1 MNMILLILGGT
12 RFLGRAIAEAA
23 LERGHKITLFH
34 RGQSNPNLFPEAEHI
49 IGDRDG
55 DLNGLAGRQWDA
67 VIDTSGYVPRIVEQ
81 SARLLAPNVG
91 HYTFISSLS
100 VYADPGQ
107 TNMAE
112 DAALATIE
120 DETVEEITGETY
132 GALKVLCENVVTE
145 ILDERSLLVRSGL
158 IVGPHDPTDR
168 FTYWP
173 VRLQRGGEVL
183 APGEPE
189 APVQF
194 IDVRDIGAWTVQ
206 ATERGLSGPY
216 NVTGPASRLTMGEVL
231 AVCHEA
237 ATQPSDL
244 TWVADG
250 FLQAHEVAP
259 YSDLPLWV
267 PAEFAGYGAFNIDK
281 ALATGIAY
289 RPLADTVRDTLAW
302 HETRLPDHERRAGL
316 SAEREAT
323 LLSEWH
329 ASHRTLQP

>member
-1 MNMILLILGGT
+1 MNLLILGGT

-23 LERGHKITLFH
+23 LERGDRITLFH
-34 RGQSNPNLFPEAEHI
+34 RGQSNPDLFPDAEHI

-55 DLNGLAGRQWDA
+55 GLDGLAGRQWDA

-81 SARLLAPNVG
+81 SARLLAPTVG

-100 VYADPGQ
+100 VYANPSQ

-112 DAALATIE
+112 DAALAAIE

-145 ILDERSLLVRSGL
+145 VFGEHGLLVRSGL

-183 APGEPE
+183 APGTPD

-194 IDVRDIGAWTVQ
+194 IDVRDIAAWAVD
-206 ATERGLSGPY
+206 ATERGLSGPF
-216 NVTGPASRLTMGEVL
+216 NVTGPATRLTMGELL
-231 AVCHEA
+231 AACRDA
-237 ATQPSDL
+237 AAQSSDL
-244 TWVADG
+244 TWVTDS
-250 FLQAHEVAP
+250 FLQSHEVAP

-267 PAEFAGYGAFNIDK
+267 PAEFAGYGTFNIDK
-281 ALATGIAY
+281 ALASGIAY

-302 HETRLPDHERRAGL
+302 HDTRPEDHEWRAGL
-316 SAEREAT
+316 SAEREAK
-323 LLSEWH
+323 LLAGWH
-329 ASHRTLQP
+329 ASQQKG